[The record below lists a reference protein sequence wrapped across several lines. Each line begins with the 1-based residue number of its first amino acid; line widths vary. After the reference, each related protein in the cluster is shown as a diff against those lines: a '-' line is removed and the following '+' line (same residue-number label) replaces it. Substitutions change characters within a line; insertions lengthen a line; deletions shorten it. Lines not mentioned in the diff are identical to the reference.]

1 MVISGSYNR
10 RNIQFEIKG
19 LVPKVLTCSYAPDSG
34 SLVYSQNKKNDSAV
48 AASAFET
55 SNELSIDGHIFVKKK
70 ADHYQIPPNEQHL
83 DRY

>member
-1 MVISGSYNR
+1 MVISGSYKH

-19 LVPKVLTCSYAPDSG
+19 LVPKVLICSYAQGSG
-34 SLVYSQNKKNDSAV
+34 SLFYLQNKKNDIAV

-55 SNELSIDGHIFVKKK
+55 SNWLSIDGHIFVKKK
-70 ADHYQIPPNEQHL
+70 TDYYQIPPNEQHL